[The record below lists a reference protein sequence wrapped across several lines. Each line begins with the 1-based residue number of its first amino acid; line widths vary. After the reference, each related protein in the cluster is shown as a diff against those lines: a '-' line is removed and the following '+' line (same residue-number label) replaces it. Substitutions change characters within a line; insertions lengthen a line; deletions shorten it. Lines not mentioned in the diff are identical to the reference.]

1 MELLATCSIPYKS
14 EVRRLSLYRGDLAA
28 IPSDEAVDL
37 LVVSAFPNDYVPTTT
52 SLIGALNRK
61 GISVAKLAADKEVD
75 LRNVCRCWLSK
86 DLSRRHP
93 RAGFRRLMCFEP
105 LNRAGAPE
113 VVGDVF
119 RAIMPFALG
128 EPQIRSIAMPILTS
142 GDQQNPSALMLAALV
157 NASLHWLSSGLPV
170 DTIKIVIYAEGE
182 AESLRRQFAL
192 LTAAPFPT
200 VRAPEATHAEREVYD
215 FFVSYAHDDRAEVDA
230 LVEALKGARP
240 SIRVFQDKLEL
251 KPGEAWQEELDRA
264 LEFCRKVI
272 AVYTPS
278 YLESKMCMEEFNM
291 ARLRH
296 RESREG
302 VLLPIYL
309 RSANLPLYMRSLQY
323 VDCREGNVGRV
334 KSTCTDFLEGA
345 SR

>member
-14 EVRRLSLYRGDLAA
+14 EMRHLSLYRGDLAA
-28 IPSDEAVDL
+28 IPPDEAVDL
-37 LVVSAFPNDYVPTTT
+37 LIVSAFPNDYVPTTT

-61 GISVAKLAADKEVD
+61 GISVAKHAADKEVD
-75 LRNVCRCWLSK
+75 LRSVCSCWLSK
-86 DLSRRHP
+86 DLSRQHS

-105 LNRAGAPE
+105 PNRAGAPE

-128 EPQIRSIAMPILTS
+128 EPRIRSIAMPILTS
-142 GDQQNPSALMLAALV
+142 GDQRNPSALMLAALV
-157 NASLHWLSSGLPV
+157 NASLHWLSAGLPV
-170 DTIKIVIYAEGE
+170 DTIKIVVYAEGE
-182 AESLRRQFAL
+182 AELLRRQFASL
-192 LTAAPFPT
+192 VTASSPIVHAS
-200 VRAPEATHAEREVYD
+200 EAAHAGREVYD
-215 FFVSYAHDDRAEVDA
+215 FFVSYAHDDRAEVDV

-240 SIRVFQDKLEL
+240 STRVFQDKLEL
-251 KPGEAWQEELDRA
+251 KLGEAWQEELDRA

-272 AVYTPS
+272 AVYSPS
-278 YLESKMCMEEFNM
+278 YLKSKMCMEEFNM

-296 RESREG
+296 RESEKG

-309 RSANLPLYMRSLQY
+309 RSANLPLYVRSLQY
-323 VDCREGNVGRV
+323 MDCREGNVGRV
-334 KSTCTDFLEGA
+334 KSMCRDFLESA